1 MTGAFAGL
9 PLRTTILILARGCQA
24 GIFPCGSNRVYWF
37 ATQNGASNPTQSPE
51 GRKHAVVKALRGWP
65 APIPEIIDATAPDNI
80 LENDIFDLEPLDAWG
95 TGQITF
101 AGDSIHGMTPNL
113 GQGAALALEDAV
125 VLARCLR
132 NGDSIEHALRKYENA
147 RRKRAAW
154 IAVASRR
161 VGVLLQNRNPIIVL
175 LLRFFQL
182 TRLAHMQ
189 TKRFCNQVFEF
200 A

>member
-1 MTGAFAGL
+1 
-9 PLRTTILILARGCQA
+9 LARGCQA

-37 ATQNGASNPTQSPE
+37 ATQNGASNPTQSPDE
-51 GRKHAVVKALRGWP
+51 RKLTVLQAFDGWP
-65 APIPEIIDATAPDNI
+65 DPFPEIIGATAPDSL
-80 LENDIFDLEPLDAWG
+80 LENDILDLEPLDAWG
-95 TGQITF
+95 SGRITF

-125 VLARCLR
+125 VQARCIR
-132 NGDSIEHALRKYENA
+132 SGDSIEHALRKYENG

-161 VGVLLQNRNPIIVL
+161 VGFLLQNQNPIIVL
-175 LLRFFQL
+175 LLRSFQS

-189 TKRFCNQVFEF
+189 TKRFLNHLFEF